1 MDVCDAEPF
10 LAMHRT
16 NAAAAV
22 APHSFQALRGG
33 FPSVMDDGTDDATK
47 DAGKGTN
54 GERSISQAQSV
65 FPNLSCVF
73 FCKNRSMNL
82 S

>member
-1 MDVCDAEPF
+1 ME
-10 LAMHRT
+10 AMHRA

-22 APHSFQALRGG
+22 ALHSFQALRGG
-33 FPSVMDDGTDDATK
+33 FPSMMDDGTDDATK

-65 FPNLSCVF
+65 FSKLSWVF
-73 FCKNRSMNL
+73 LHK
-82 S
+82 